1 MSALLTDQ
9 DYLRFP
15 QVDAD
20 YRIPYGE
27 HPLQFAELS
36 LPATAPPHPVIILI
50 HGGCYLEIYDLPP
63 TRGMAAALTKLGYAV
78 WNIEYRRHG
87 CGGDF
92 PNMFL
97 DVAAAADHLRQ
108 IAAEHELDLA
118 RVLSVGHSA
127 GGHLALWLAGRGRIE
142 PGSPLHHAEPLPV
155 QGVLALAPLV
165 DIARAW
171 HAGECAEALPVV
183 MGGSPEDAPEHY
195 RAASP
200 IELLPLG
207 VAQRI
212 LIGEHDSS
220 ILENVSGYMEAAQA
234 HGDIAQLTIAPAAGH
249 FEVVSVSSQAWA
261 VVCDALVALAAGG
274 ATG

>member
-15 QVDAD
+15 QVNAD
-20 YRIPYGE
+20 YHIQYGA
-27 HPLQFAELS
+27 HPLQFGELS
-36 LPATAPPHPVIILI
+36 LPLTPAPPVIILI

-92 PNMFL
+92 PYMFL

-108 IAAEHELDLA
+108 IAAEHKLDLA
-118 RVLSVGHSA
+118 RVMSVGHSA
-127 GGHLALWLAGRGRIE
+127 GGHLALWLAGRGRIAS
-142 PGSPLHHAEPLPV
+142 GSPLHSAEPLPIS
-155 QGVLALAPLV
+155 GVLALAPLV

-171 HAGECAEALPVV
+171 QAGECEEALPVV
-183 MGGSPEDAPEHY
+183 MGGSPEDAAEHY

-200 IELLPLG
+200 IELLPLRI
-207 VAQRI
+207 AQRI
-212 LIGEHDSS
+212 LVGEQDSS
-220 ILENVSGYMEAAQA
+220 ILDNVGSYLTAAQA
-234 HGDIAQLTIAPAAGH
+234 QGDDAQLQIVPAAGH
-249 FEVVSVSSQAWA
+249 FEVVSVGSAAWT
-261 VVCDALVALAAGG
+261 VVCDALVELAAAG
-274 ATG
+274 ASS

>member
-20 YRIPYGE
+20 LRLQYGA

-36 LPATAPPHPVIILI
+36 LPRTPPPHPVIILI
-50 HGGCYLEIYDLPP
+50 HGGCYLEVFDLPP
-63 TRGMAAALTKLGYAV
+63 TRGMAAALRDLGYAV

-97 DVAAAADHLRQ
+97 DVAAAADYLRG
-108 IAAEHELDLA
+108 IAAQHALDLA
-118 RVLSVGHSA
+118 RVVTVGHSA
-127 GGHLALWLAGRGRIE
+127 GGHLALWLAARRNIAE
-142 PGSPLHHAEPLPV
+142 GSPLYRAEPLPIH
-155 QGVLALAPLV
+155 GVLALAPLA

-171 HAGECAEALPVV
+171 HAGVCEVALPQV
-183 MGGSPEDAPEHY
+183 MGGSPEEVPEHY
-195 RAASP
+195 HAASP

-207 VAQRI
+207 IPQRL
-212 LIGEHDSS
+212 LIGEHDHS
-220 ILENVSGYMEAAQA
+220 ILANIIGYMMRAASR
-234 HGDIAQLTIAPAAGH
+234 GDDAKFWLLPKCGH
-249 FEVVSVSSQAWA
+249 FEIVSVGSRAWA
-261 VVCDALVALAAGG
+261 SVCEALAFLMP
-274 ATG
+274 T